1 MAQMF
6 GSRTIRLVVA
16 AAAMVGMSS
25 CELKGGGSGGD
36 TISCAA
42 DECRVVAADGSAGD
56 VFGQAVAISD
66 DVAVV
71 GSPFADENGNQSGAA
86 YVYRRVGTQWIQ
98 EQKLGADDGAP
109 GDQFGGAVA
118 IDTNLMDRDLIVVGA
133 RFDDETETDS
143 GSVYVYRFK
152 TGTMSWEMEQRLNP
166 LVPAAAAGFGISVD
180 VEDDLIVIGATRD
193 DEEGNAAGA
202 VYVFRYDDM
211 ELMWKMDPKVLP
223 DPVPSIN
230 TLPGNTPNPP
240 NTREFDFFGTSVS
253 IDKDAINQDV
263 IAVGA
268 IGDDV
273 EIDRRPTGFPIGTNH
288 IGGNQVNSDWKKAGA
303 VYMFRFNSGSGL
315 WEQEDRVFAQRFAR
329 FKFNSDGS
337 GVVACAVSGTVNA
350 NIPMFGE
357 TTPQPD
363 ASFHSE
369 TKEFLPL
376 ESNNKLFGVSVSVD
390 GGVLAVGASRHN
402 RLRGKAQPCKI
413 SVIKGKDSG
422 SGYVY
427 RYDPPPG
434 SGAWAFEAQLEVSD
448 PQVKRFIGESIAVDG
463 DTIVISSRSDDDVAA
478 DAGAAYVFRF
488 DASVTDP
495 DLPKWLEDEK
505 LTAFDGEA
513 SDAFGV
519 SVALDGNNALMGAG
533 ATTQVGP
540 LSGSAYI
547 IDITP

>member
-36 TISCAA
+36 TISCGA

-56 VFGQAVAISD
+56 VFGQAVDVD
-66 DVAVV
+66 DDLTVV

-86 YVYRRVGTQWIQ
+86 YVYRQAGTQWIQ
-98 EQKLGADDGAP
+98 EQKLGAVDGAP

-118 IDTNLMDRDLIVVGA
+118 IDTTSTFGDLIVVGA
-133 RFDDETETDS
+133 RFNDETAADS
-143 GSVYVYRFK
+143 GSVYVFRFNA
-152 TGTMSWEMEQRLNP
+152 GTMLWEMEQQLE
-166 LVPAAAAGFGISVD
+166 AADAVAGATFGFSVD
-180 VEDDLIVIGATRD
+180 VEDDLIAIGAPQD
-193 DEEGNAAGA
+193 DEDGLAAGA
-202 VYVFRYDDM
+202 VYVYRYDDTRAM
-211 ELMWKMDPKVLP
+211 GMKWAADTKVLP
-223 DPVPSIN
+223 LAVGGS
-230 TLPGNTPNPP
+230 
-240 NTREFDFFGTSVS
+240 NTRVVDYFGTSVS
-253 IDKDAINQDV
+253 IDKDNGNDDDEDV

-268 IGDDV
+268 IGDHV
-273 EIDRRPTGFPIGTNH
+273 LIDRSNTS
-288 IGGNQVNSDWKKAGA
+288 GGADQPDADWAKAGT
-303 VYMFRFNSGSGL
+303 VYMFRFDVATPV
-315 WEQEDRVFAQRFAR
+315 WAQENRVFAQRFAR
-329 FKFNSDGS
+329 PQNNGN
-337 GVVACAVSGTVNA
+337 ACAVSGTPGSNLQ
-350 NIPMFGE
+350 PPTFPE

-363 ASFHSE
+363 VRFHNV
-369 TKEFLPL
+369 TRIFLGGD
-376 ESNNKLFGVSVSVD
+376 SNDKLFGISVSVD
-390 GGVLAVGASRHN
+390 GGVLAVGASRHS
-402 RLRGKAQPCKI
+402 RLRGSSNPCRI
-413 SVIKGKDSG
+413 TVARGKDSG

-434 SGAWAFEAQLEVSD
+434 SGAWEFEAQLEVSD
-448 PQVKRFIGESIAVDG
+448 PQVKRFIGQSIAVDG

-488 DASVTDP
+488 DPMETDP
-495 DLPKWLEDEK
+495 EKPKWLQDEK

-513 SDAFGV
+513 SDAFGG
-519 SVALDGNNALMGAG
+519 SVALDGTNALMGAG